1 MDLTKHF
8 EFFNPD
14 TCKEKLHIIGCGA
27 IGSTIAE
34 NLVRLGLTNIVL
46 YDFDFVEDKNIA
58 NQLYRKIDLGKPKV
72 EALKEILVDINP
84 EIKNTIELVSE
95 GYTGQLLDGYVF
107 MAVDSIDIRREIVD
121 KNKLNLR
128 IKAVFD
134 YRMGLTDA
142 EHYAAKW
149 NNVKQKND
157 LRNTMNFTQEEAD
170 AATPM
175 SACNQMLSVAPTI
188 RTIVAFGVANFMNLV
203 QKKSLKK
210 CIFID
215 AFGFEVDAFE

>member
-8 EFFNPD
+8 EFFNPE
-14 TCKEKLHIIGCGA
+14 TCKDKLHIIGCGA
-27 IGSTIAE
+27 IGSTVAE

-46 YDFDFVEDKNIA
+46 YDFDHVEDKNIA
-58 NQLYRKIDLGKPKV
+58 NQIYRKIDLGKPKV
-72 EALKEILVDINP
+72 EALKDVLTEINP
-84 EIKNTIELVSE
+84 DIKSTITLVPE
-95 GYTGQLLDGYVF
+95 GYTGQQLDGYVF
-107 MAVDSIDIRREIVD
+107 MAVDNIDVRREIVD
-121 KNKLNLR
+121 KNKLNLK

-149 NNVKQKND
+149 SNVKQKVD

-170 AATPM
+170 AAMPM
-175 SACNQMLSVAPTI
+175 SACNQTLSVAPTI
-188 RTIVAFGVANFMNLV
+188 RAIVALGVANFMNLI
-203 QKKSLKK
+203 QKQNLKK

-215 AFGFEVDAFE
+215 AFSFDVDAFE